1 MPLMILIAA
10 IGLWYW
16 TSIQNQRQTEVIRQR
31 VLEICNAAA
40 AGADLT
46 GRLNPTDPFAEQ
58 QTIQAIRRVCDGPA
72 SHSKLEVAV
81 RPGDVQGMGQAAPNV
96 THTAMLRKDGVDQ
109 LGLRLQFVPDTSEVR
124 IVGYWL
130 PQAASGP

>member
-16 TSIQNQRQTEVIRQR
+16 TSIQ
-31 VLEICNAAA
+31 
-40 AGADLT
+40 
-46 GRLNPTDPFAEQ
+46 
-58 QTIQAIRRVCDGPA
+58 
-72 SHSKLEVAV
+72 VAV